1 MKSLFNVFS
10 ILFILSVVL
19 FSCDNF
25 EDVPAENNN
34 VYLTSSTSVGVH
46 SITEINTLIGMA
58 SIQYPDLASISNRFT
73 APVEVYKITYYT
85 TFEGNKKE
93 ASGLVCVPKVS
104 GTYPLMSFQN
114 GTNTLN
120 SAAPSVAP
128 NSDLFRLLSLMASSG
143 FVLSIPDY
151 LGFGAAD
158 DMFHPYL
165 DKESTVQTVVD
176 MMRATKELI
185 AEIDSIDLNKDLY
198 ITGYSQGG
206 WSTMQLQKTIE
217 TNYSGDFNLKASACG
232 AGPYNLV
239 AINDYVLAENTYP
252 MPYFLGY
259 IMNSFSNLRMTTPI
273 DSVFNEPYASRIPG
287 LYDGSKDGTE
297 INAQLTTNVTD
308 LFVPNYVENW
318 NKPGIYESLYSMMES
333 NSISGYN
340 TQVPTLLLHG
350 TADTF
355 VPPFTSQNL
364 YNEFIAAGVSTNLVH
379 YMELDGLDH
388 TGAVIPAE
396 LKAIIWFL
404 QIRDGAV

>member
-1 MKSLFNVFS
+1 MKSFFNVFS

-46 SITEINTLIGMA
+46 SIVEINTLIGIA
-58 SIQYPDLASISNRFT
+58 STQFPDLATISNKFT

-85 TFEGNKKE
+85 TFEGNKRE
-93 ASGLVCVPKVS
+93 ASGLVCVPNVS

-185 AEIDSIDLNKDLY
+185 AEIDGIELNNDLY

-206 WSTMQLQKTIE
+206 WSTMQLQKAIE

-239 AINDYVLAENTYP
+239 AINDYVLAQNTYP

-259 IMNSFSNLRMTTPI
+259 IMNSYSHLGMTTPV
-273 DSVFNEPYASRIPG
+273 DSVFKEPYASRIPG

-297 INAQLTTNVTD
+297 INAQLTTNVAD
-308 LFVPNYVENW
+308 LLVENYVENW

-340 TQVPTLLLHG
+340 THVPTLLLHG

-364 YNEFIAAGVSTNLVH
+364 YNEFIAAGVSTSLVH
-379 YMELDGLDH
+379 YMELNGLDH
-388 TGAVIPAE
+388 TGAVVPAE
-396 LKAIIWFL
+396 LQAIIWFL